1 MANYRN
7 QTQQFFEQLVEARLF
22 ALENNL
28 MVPPEL
34 ERAISRV
41 STDLNLL
48 NRLESTSEVIEQ

>member
-7 QTQQFFEQLVEARLF
+7 QTQQFFEQLLKAKQF

-28 MVPPEL
+28 MVPPQL
-34 ERAISRV
+34 EQAISQV
-41 STDLNLL
+41 TADINLL

>member
-28 MVPPEL
+28 MVPPQL
-34 ERAISRV
+34 EQAIAV
-41 STDLNLL
+41 VTNDLNLL
-48 NRLESTSEVIEQ
+48 NRLESTTEVIEQ